1 MTDKRQ
7 IAPREAKV
15 IDWSKVRHRM
25 EISRSAVERGAV
37 PSLEEKK
44 RVLRARAKELAQDV
58 SDKKAIGETIEV
70 LEFLLATESYGIE
83 MSFVREVGPMKEL
96 TPLAGTPPFI
106 LGITSVRGQILS
118 IIDIR
123 RFLNMPEI
131 RLSENPKI
139 IIVSNKSMEFGILAD
154 NISGVRSI
162 PIIELQSSLP
172 ALLGS
177 SIEYLRGVTN
187 ERMVIL
193 DAAKMFSD
201 KNFVID
207 EKHEI

>member
-83 MSFVREVGPMKEL
+83 TSFVREVGPMKEL

>member
-1 MTDKRQ
+1 MTDNRQ
-7 IAPREAKV
+7 IPPRQAKV
-15 IDWSKVRHRM
+15 IDWSKVHHRM
-25 EISRSAVERGAV
+25 EISRSAIERGTV
-37 PSLEEKK
+37 PSPEEKK

-58 SDKKAIGETIEV
+58 SDKKAIGATIEV

-83 MSFVREVGPMKEL
+83 TSFVREVGPMKEL

-139 IIVSNKSMEFGILAD
+139 IIVSNQSMEFGILAD

-162 PIIELQSSLP
+162 PIVELQSSLP

-177 SIEYLRGVTN
+177 RIEYLRGVTN

>member
-1 MTDKRQ
+1 
-7 IAPREAKV
+7 
-15 IDWSKVRHRM
+15 
-25 EISRSAVERGAV
+25 
-37 PSLEEKK
+37 
-44 RVLRARAKELAQDV
+44 
-58 SDKKAIGETIEV
+58 
-70 LEFLLATESYGIE
+70 
-83 MSFVREVGPMKEL
+83 
-96 TPLAGTPPFI
+96 
-106 LGITSVRGQILS
+106 
-118 IIDIR
+118 
-123 RFLNMPEI
+123 MPEI